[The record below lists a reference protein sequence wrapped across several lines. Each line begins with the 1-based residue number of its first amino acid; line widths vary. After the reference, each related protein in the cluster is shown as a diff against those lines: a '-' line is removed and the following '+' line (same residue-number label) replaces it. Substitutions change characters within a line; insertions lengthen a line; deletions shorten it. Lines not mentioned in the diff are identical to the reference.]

1 MPRARTP
8 FAAGRLW
15 LDFVNT
21 DEAPRHA
28 QPDALISFDG
38 YLAWL
43 QGAGLVD
50 AARHTA
56 LQRRAVEQ
64 PASATAALHEARRIR
79 SALRP
84 LAERG
89 RQASERVTQAA
100 VLEINRV
107 LGRSTGVRRIE
118 HDPRDGSFTRVFL
131 SAGDAFAALVIP
143 VVESAADALVT
154 GELTR
159 VRRCAAEPPCPRVF
173 LDTSRSGRRRWC
185 DMRTCGNRAK
195 AARHRSASRTS
206 RRKPDAG

>member
-1 MPRARTP
+1 MPRARAP

-21 DEAPRHA
+21 DEAPRHQ
-28 QPDALISFDG
+28 QPDALNSFDG

-43 QGAGLVD
+43 EQASLID
-50 AARHTA
+50 AARRTA

-64 PASATAALHEARRIR
+64 PASATATLHEARRIR

-89 RQASERVTQAA
+89 TQASERVTQAA

-118 HDPRDGSFTRVFL
+118 HDARDGSFSRTFL
-131 SAGDAFAALVIP
+131 PAGDAFAALVIP

-154 GELTR
+154 GELAR
-159 VRRCAAEPPCPRVF
+159 VRRCGAEPPCPRVF
-173 LDTSRSGRRRWC
+173 LDTSRNGRRRWC
-185 DMRTCGNRAK
+185 DMRSCGNRAK
-195 AARHRSASRTS
+195 AARHRATNKA
-206 RRKPDAG
+206 RRDQP

>member
-1 MPRARTP
+1 MPRARTL

-21 DEAPRHA
+21 DEAARHA
-28 QPDALISFDG
+28 QPDLLASFDA

-43 QGAGLVD
+43 ERVGLLD
-50 AARHTA
+50 ATRRGA

-64 PASATAALHEARRIR
+64 PASATATLHEARRIR
-79 SALRP
+79 GSLRP
-84 LAERG
+84 LAEQG
-89 RQASERVTQAA
+89 VFATERVTQAA

-107 LGRSTGVRRIE
+107 LGRSTGVRRIA
-118 HDPRDGSFTRVFL
+118 HDPRDGSFHRTFVP
-131 SAGDAFAALVIP
+131 SGDAFATLVIP

-173 LDTSRSGRRRWC
+173 LDTSRGGHRRWC
-185 DMRTCGNRAK
+185 DMRSCGNRAK
-195 AARHRSASRTS
+195 ATRHRQAARVS
-206 RRKPDAG
+206 RRKPAAG

>member
-1 MPRARTP
+1 MPRARAP

-28 QPDALISFDG
+28 QPDAFVSFDG

-43 QGAGLVD
+43 EAAGLLD
-50 AARHTA
+50 PARRISLA
-56 LQRRAVEQ
+56 RRAVEQ

-89 RQASERVTQAA
+89 RHATERVTQAA

-107 LGRSTGVRRIE
+107 LGRSTGVRRIA
-118 HDPRDGSFTRVFL
+118 HDARDGSFPRPL
-131 SAGDAFAALVIP
+131 GPGGEAFATLVIP
-143 VVESAADALVT
+143 VVESAADALV
-154 GELTR
+154 
-159 VRRCAAEPPCPRVF
+159 
-173 LDTSRSGRRRWC
+173 
-185 DMRTCGNRAK
+185 
-195 AARHRSASRTS
+195 
-206 RRKPDAG
+206 